1 MAQSERFAI
10 AEDKRAVAVV
20 GATVRDAADSLSR
33 ASLPVNDVESGS
45 RGLVA
50 FDDMEDRFQQ
60 AFERTLQGPLLQI
73 IETAGMLEPQLDGS
87 QVDRVRSV
95 TAAARRHSGMLRDMF
110 AFVRTSMWGGV
121 QVRRRRVDLRLLCE
135 RFLDAFQARH
145 PDRAI
150 ALVSRAPIEGQWDP
164 DLVVNLLSHLVANAV
179 EHGFANKIVRIV
191 VHEVDDSG
199 VIEVTNLGPALD
211 QEVVGRLFGP
221 FNCGPSRRP
230 GSEGLGLG
238 LFLAGEIAR
247 AHSGRIDAFS
257 DPAKGTTTF
266 RVTLPRS

>member
-10 AEDKRAVAVV
+10 AESKRAVDVV
-20 GATVRDAADSLSR
+20 DASVRDAADPLSR
-33 ASLPVNDVESGS
+33 PSVPVNDVESGS

-50 FDDMEDRFQQ
+50 FDDIEDRFQL
-60 AFERTLQGPLLQI
+60 AFERALQGPLSQI
-73 IETAGMLEPQLDGS
+73 IETAGMLEPQVEGG
-87 QVDRVRSV
+87 QVDQLRAV
-95 TAAARRHSGMLRDMF
+95 TAAARRESGMLRDMF

-150 ALVSRAPIEGQWDP
+150 ALVSPARVEGQWDP
-164 DLVVNLLSHLVANAV
+164 DLVVSLLSHLVANAV
-179 EHGFANKIVRIV
+179 EHGSPDKVVRIV
-191 VHEVDDSG
+191 VRAVDDCG
-199 VIEVTNLGPALD
+199 VIEVTNVGPALD
-211 QEVVGRLFGP
+211 VEVLGRLFEP

-238 LFLAGEIAR
+238 LYLASEIAR
-247 AHSGRIDAFS
+247 AHSGRIDPSS
-257 DPAKGTTTF
+257 DPARGTTTF

>member
-1 MAQSERFAI
+1 MAQSESFAI
-10 AEDKRAVAVV
+10 AEGKRAVDVV
-20 GATVRDAADSLSR
+20 GASVRDAADSLSR
-33 ASLPVNDVESGS
+33 ASVPVNDVESGS

-60 AFERTLQGPLLQI
+60 AFERTLQGPLSQI
-73 IETAGMLEPQLDGS
+73 IVTAGMLEPQLGGS
-87 QVDRVRSV
+87 QVDRLRDV
-95 TAAARRHSGMLRDMF
+95 TAAARRHSDMLRDMF

-121 QVRRRRVDLRLLCE
+121 QVERRRVDLRLLCE

-150 ALVSRAPIEGQWDP
+150 ALVSRTRIEGQWDP
-164 DLVVNLLSHLVANAV
+164 DLVVSLLSHLVTNAV
-179 EHGFANKIVRIV
+179 EHGSPNKVVRIAV
-191 VHEVDDSG
+191 RAVDDSV
-199 VIEVTNLGPALD
+199 VIEVTNVGPALD
-211 QEVVGRLFGP
+211 QEVVGRLFEP

-238 LFLAGEIAR
+238 LFLASEIAR
-247 AHSGRIDAFS
+247 AHSGRIDPLS
-257 DPAKGTTTF
+257 DPARGTTTF